1 MHGDLA
7 DTYWALGSL
16 ESLLLKLFTTDWD
29 LNPCAG
35 NRTQQKP
42 CLGLEPTWLGLKP
55 SRNPQY
61 LASGPNEAQVLNVSS
76 QKEFSERPSD
86 R

>member
-35 NRTQQKP
+35 TRTQAKP
-42 CLGLEPTWLGLKP
+42 ILGLEPMWLGLKP
-55 SRNPQY
+55 SQNLAWDSNPAKT
-61 LASGPNEAQVLNVSS
+61 LIGT
-76 QKEFSERPSD
+76 
-86 R
+86 